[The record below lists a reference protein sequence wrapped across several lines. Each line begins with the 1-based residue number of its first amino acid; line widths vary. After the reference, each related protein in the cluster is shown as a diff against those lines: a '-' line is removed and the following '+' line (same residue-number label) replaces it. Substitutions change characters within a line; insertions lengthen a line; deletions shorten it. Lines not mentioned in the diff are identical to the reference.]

1 MHQAVRAL
9 ANASCAQPGALWTA
23 AVRTVEGRKGTHAC
37 SQTSRPSTGMPAC
50 STTLFIRGLSWLGV
64 LVTASLPAHAAVH
77 LESRTEPNRANECR
91 QAVGSVCT
99 QQRFARHA
107 STCHQSGP
115 STCLKSN
122 CPRSRVLHRLT
133 VQQRPCS
140 IMLSSRQGLNH
151 DSRTISSSSVWMR
164 GRLPCDVLLLPTWGH
179 CQSPPARSMTLGTLR
194 CGCAQPHCRSERSQQ
209 PRLPV
214 DPNTQLTTVCHQPG
228 PP

>member
-64 LVTASLPAHAAVH
+64 LVTASLPARAAVH
-77 LESRTEPNRANECR
+77 LKSRTEPNRANECR

-99 QQRFARHA
+99 QQQFARHA

-115 STCLKSN
+115 SQVKLPPLLYVAQTD
-122 CPRSRVLHRLT
+122 CPAAGLLDQAVQPTGPKPRQPHNLQ
-133 VQQRPCS
+133 QQRV
-140 IMLSSRQGLNH
+140 
-151 DSRTISSSSVWMR
+151 D
-164 GRLPCDVLLLPTWGH
+164 
-179 CQSPPARSMTLGTLR
+179 AREVAL
-194 CGCAQPHCRSERSQQ
+194 
-209 PRLPV
+209 
-214 DPNTQLTTVCHQPG
+214 
-228 PP
+228 